1 MDPRRLLVVM
11 AATAAFG
18 AAVVWMVLP
27 VNTRPTRPAVSDARL
42 VVAPAGTAPRI
53 ELEPAASD
61 NAFAAAA
68 HDDDAQPAAQ
78 RTAPGAFDRAVRLDA
93 RGVPIRDVLKP
104 RRARRTRDV
113 REPTETAT
121 FLLEADEPQE
131 EAVAGGL
138 NLHHDDG
145 SPAFVSPD
153 DDAMDDEDDDGA
165 DPAAVARA
173 ALSMVGA
180 DPRAEAVW
188 TDAINDPDRDA
199 HERSD
204 LIEDLN
210 EEGFADPHNPTPDD
224 LPLIER
230 RLALIE
236 ALAPDALDETNAA
249 AFAEAY
255 NDLLEMHA
263 RAAAMQ
269 LPPVAPPE

>member
-11 AATAAFG
+11 VAAAAVG
-18 AAVVWMVLP
+18 AAVLWVARPWD
-27 VNTRPTRPAVSDARL
+27 TRPARPAVSGAHM
-42 VVAPAGTAPRI
+42 VVAPAGTGPRT
-53 ELEPAASD
+53 ELEPAESD
-61 NAFAAAA
+61 DALAAAA
-68 HDDDAQPAAQ
+68 ADDAQPAAL
-78 RTAPGAFDRAVRLDA
+78 RTAPRAFERAVRLDA

-121 FLLEADEPQE
+121 LLPELDEPQ

-145 SPAFVSPD
+145 SPAFASPD
-153 DDAMDDEDDDGA
+153 EDAMDEEDDDDA

-173 ALSMVGA
+173 ALLMVGA

-188 TDAINDPDRDA
+188 ADAINDPDRDA

-236 ALAPDALDETNAA
+236 ALAPDAMDESNAA

-255 NDLLEMHA
+255 NDLLNMHA
-263 RAAAMQ
+263 HAAAMQ
-269 LPPVAPPE
+269 LPPVAPQE